1 MRSAGLRNK
10 PIDRRYLN
18 ARDRS
23 DYNQSGEYSSH
34 ASALSKA
41 RARRGQQSYQQRR
54 PMNTQGRTPG
64 TGGFG
69 GGIQV
74 QQKRLAEYGQSR
86 KSEFQIKPPSNKG
99 DIFGDKK
106 Q

>member
-1 MRSAGLRNK
+1 VRSAGLRNK

-41 RARRGQQSYQQRR
+41 RARRGQMSYQQNR

-64 TGGFG
+64 SGSFG
-69 GGIQV
+69 GGRSV
-74 QQKRLAEYGQSR
+74 QQKRLAKYGQSR
-86 KSEFQIKPPSNKG
+86 KSEFTIKPPSNKG
-99 DIFGDKK
+99 DMFGDKK
-106 Q
+106 K

>member
-1 MRSAGLRNK
+1 MRTAGLRNK
-10 PIDRRYLN
+10 PVDRRHLS

-34 ASALSKA
+34 ASALSRA
-41 RARRGQQSYQQRR
+41 RARRGQMSYEQNR

-64 TGGFG
+64 SGGMG
-69 GGIQV
+69 QGIAV
-74 QQKRLAEYGQSR
+74 QQKRLAKYGQSR

-99 DIFGDKK
+99 DIFGDK
-106 Q
+106 

>member
-18 ARDRS
+18 MKDRA
-23 DYNQSGEYSSH
+23 DYNQSGDYASH

-41 RARRGQQSYQQRR
+41 RARRGQMAYQQNR

-64 TGGFG
+64 SGGMG
-69 GGIQV
+69 QGINV
-74 QQKRLAEYGQSR
+74 QQKRLAKYGQSR
-86 KSEFQIKPPSNKG
+86 KSEFQIKPPSDKG
-99 DIFGDKK
+99 DLFGDKK
-106 Q
+106 K